1 MHDWEF
7 AIHSNTCSATVWGFW
22 IVQSMGLIG
31 LWRWSRRWISDWT
44 WSFGCIGWNS
54 DPPNPVS
61 RLDRIKKTTYLYV
74 SFWWTSSQTHQLSLS
89 LPWWSGK
96 LQLLERSESWQRVLA
111 WLLMGGLWLHQNL
124 PHKMVKSVPKMVRNR
139 KPSNKPLLRRF
150 QHAVHA
156 YQKSVHGIPNAKIHL
171 CNLVEQICT

>member
-1 MHDWEF
+1 MIENLQFIQTPAQQLCEDFELCRVWDSLVYEDDQEDEF
-7 AIHSNTCSATVWGFW
+7 
-22 IVQSMGLIG
+22 QIG
-31 LWRWSRRWISDWT
+31 LEASGAMDETQTRQILYLDL
-44 WSFGCIGWNS
+44 I
-54 DPPNPVS
+54 VS
-61 RLDRIKKTTYLYV
+61 YLYV

-96 LQLLERSESWQRVLA
+96 LQLLERSENWQRVLA
-111 WLLMGGLWLHQNL
+111 WLQMGGLWLHQNL
-124 PHKMVKSVPKMVRNR
+124 PHKMVKSVPKMLRNR

-171 CNLVEQICT
+171 CNLVQQICT